1 MKFVTNNIVVNV
13 NAPFDLEDWGYQAAN
28 LMIEWIPKISQVLF
42 NVEISKTIEVSI
54 TLNSSLNNNPRGN
67 FSSGGKLVFGDQQI
81 RQNETGMGDVLT
93 TLINSM

>member
-28 LMIEWIPKISQVLF
+28 LLIEWIPKISQVLF

-54 TLNSSLNNNPRGN
+54 TLNSSLTNDSRGN
-67 FSSGGKLVFGDQQI
+67 FTAARVLMVN
-81 RQNETGMGDVLT
+81 RQ
-93 TLINSM
+93 